1 MPDLKVEQPR
11 SLVAIVEERLRNA
24 IVDAEMRLGETLSE
38 EALSEALGV
47 SRTPVREALARLQL
61 QGLVTIVPK
70 KGTFVFAPTEEDVS
84 ELCVF
89 RYMLETQAL
98 RECMSKAREA
108 ALAAMKG
115 TLLAMET
122 AQANGSRRD
131 YARADTVFHE
141 VFFQHCGNR
150 YLGNAYRGVSGRVA
164 ALRTHLSVPLEGEQE
179 RSMAEHH
186 LMVEA
191 FAAGR
196 LADLDSIL
204 HRHIMRA
211 WDAYADVLRTGDVPA

>member
-1 MPDLKVEQPR
+1 MPDLRVEQPK
-11 SLVAIVEERLRNA
+11 SLVTIVEDRLRSA
-24 IVDAEMRLGETLSE
+24 IIDAEMRFGESLSE

-70 KGTFVFAPTEEDVS
+70 KGTFVFAPTEEDVA

-89 RYMLETQAL
+89 RFMLETQAL
-98 RECMSKAREA
+98 RECLAKAREP
-108 ALAAMKG
+108 ALAAM
-115 TLLAMET
+115 TEALAAMEA
-122 AQANGSRRD
+122 AQAGGSRRD
-131 YARADTVFHE
+131 YARADTGFHE
-141 VFFQHCGNR
+141 VFFRHCGNR
-150 YLGNAYRGVSGRVA
+150 YLANAYRGVSGRVA

-179 RSMAEHH
+179 RSMAEHRQ
-186 LMVEA
+186 MVEA

-204 HRHIMRA
+204 YRHIMRA
-211 WDAYADVLRTGDVPA
+211 WDVYADVLRSGQAAG

>member
-1 MPDLKVEQPR
+1 MPDLKVEQPK
-11 SLVAIVEERLRNA
+11 SLVAIVEERLRDA
-24 IVDAEMRLGETLSE
+24 IIDAEMRFGETLSE

-70 KGTFVFAPTEEDVS
+70 KGTFVFAPTEEDVA

-89 RYMLETQAL
+89 RFMLETRAL
-98 RECMSKAREA
+98 RECLAKAREP

-115 TLLAMET
+115 GLAAMGT
-122 AQANGSRRD
+122 AQAGGSRRD

-179 RSMAEHH
+179 RSMAEHR
-186 LMVEA
+186 LMIEA

-196 LADLDSIL
+196 LADLDAIL
-204 HRHIMRA
+204 REHIMRA
-211 WDAYADVLRTGDVPA
+211 RDVYGDVLRREAAPG

>member
-1 MPDLKVEQPR
+1 MPDLKVEQPK

-98 RECMSKAREA
+98 RECMSKAREPTLA
-108 ALAAMKG
+108 AMKDALAAME
-115 TLLAMET
+115 A
-122 AQANGSRRD
+122 AQAGGSRRD

-179 RSMAEHH
+179 RSMAEHQ

-211 WDAYADVLRTGDVPA
+211 WDAYADVLRSGGTPG

>member
-1 MPDLKVEQPR
+1 MPDLKVEQPK
-11 SLVAIVEERLRNA
+11 SLVAIVEERLRDA

-70 KGTFVFAPTEEDVS
+70 KGTFVFAPTEEDVA

-98 RECMSKAREA
+98 RECMSKARAA
-108 ALAAMKG
+108 ALAAMNAA
-115 TLLAMET
+115 LAAMEA
-122 AQANGSRRD
+122 AQANGTRRD

-204 HRHIMRA
+204 HQHIMRA
-211 WDAYADVLRTGDVPA
+211 WDAYADVLRSGEAAG

>member
-1 MPDLKVEQPR
+1 MPDLKVEQPK
-11 SLVAIVEERLRNA
+11 SLVTIVEERLRNA
-24 IVDAEMRLGETLSE
+24 IVDAEMGFGESLSE

-70 KGTFVFAPTEEDVS
+70 KGTFVFAPTEEDVA

-89 RYMLETQAL
+89 RFMLETQAL
-98 RECMSKAREA
+98 RECMAKGRVA
-108 ALAAMKG
+108 ALAAMNNG
-115 TLLAMET
+115 LAAMEAALAGGT
-122 AQANGSRRD
+122 RHD
-131 YARADTVFHE
+131 YARADTDFHE

-150 YLGNAYRGVSGRVA
+150 YLANAYRGVSGRVA

-179 RSMAEHH
+179 RSMAEHR
-186 LMVEA
+186 LMVET

-196 LADLDSIL
+196 LADLDAIL

-211 WDAYADVLRTGDVPA
+211 WDAYADVLRRGDVPA

>member
-1 MPDLKVEQPR
+1 MPDLKVEQPK
-11 SLVAIVEERLRNA
+11 SLVTIVEDRLRAA
-24 IVDAEMRLGETLSE
+24 IIDAEMRFGESLSE

-70 KGTFVFAPTEEDVS
+70 KGTFVFAPTEEDVA

-89 RYMLETQAL
+89 RFMLETQAL
-98 RECMSKAREA
+98 RECLARAREP
-108 ALAAMKG
+108 ALAAM
-115 TLLAMET
+115 TEALAAMEA
-122 AQANGSRRD
+122 AQAGGSRRD
-131 YARADTVFHE
+131 YARADTGFHE
-141 VFFQHCGNR
+141 VFFRHCGNR
-150 YLGNAYRGVSGRVA
+150 YLANAYRGVSGRVA
-164 ALRTHLSVPLEGEQE
+164 ALRTHLSVPLKGEQE
-179 RSMAEHH
+179 RSMAEHRQ
-186 LMVEA
+186 MVEA

-211 WDAYADVLRTGDVPA
+211 RDVYADVLRSGQAAG

>member
-1 MPDLKVEQPR
+1 MPDLKVEQPK
-11 SLVAIVEERLRNA
+11 SLVAIVEERLRDA
-24 IVDAEMRLGETLSE
+24 IVGAEMRLGETLSE

-108 ALAAMKG
+108 ALAAMKNG
-115 TLLAMET
+115 LAAMEA
-122 AQANGSRRD
+122 AQASGTRRD

-211 WDAYADVLRTGDVPA
+211 WDAYADVLRGGGVLG

>member
-1 MPDLKVEQPR
+1 MPDLKVEQPK
-11 SLVAIVEERLRNA
+11 SLVAIVEERLRDA
-24 IVDAEMRLGETLSE
+24 IIDAEMRLGETLSE

-98 RECMSKAREA
+98 RECMSKARAAALTAMNDALAAMEA
-108 ALAAMKG
+108 ALAG
-115 TLLAMET
+115 
-122 AQANGSRRD
+122 GSRRD

-211 WDAYADVLRTGDVPA
+211 WDAYADVLRSGEAPG

>member
-1 MPDLKVEQPR
+1 MPDLKVEQPK
-11 SLVAIVEERLRNA
+11 SLVAIVEERLRDA

-108 ALAAMKG
+108 ALAAMKNG
-115 TLLAMET
+115 LAAMEV
-122 AQANGSRRD
+122 AQASGTRRD

-211 WDAYADVLRTGDVPA
+211 WDAYADVLRGGGVLG

>member
-1 MPDLKVEQPR
+1 MPDLKVEQPK

-61 QGLVTIVPK
+61 QWLVTIVPK

-98 RECMSKAREA
+98 RECMSKARGPALAAMNA
-108 ALAAMKG
+108 ALAAME
-115 TLLAMET
+115 A
-122 AQANGSRRD
+122 AQANGTRRD
-131 YARADTVFHE
+131 YARADTLFHE

-211 WDAYADVLRTGDVPA
+211 WDAYADVLRSGGATG

>member
-1 MPDLKVEQPR
+1 MPDLKVEQPK

-98 RECMSKAREA
+98 RECMSKARA
-108 ALAAMKG
+108 AALGAMKDALAAME
-115 TLLAMET
+115 A
-122 AQANGSRRD
+122 AQAGGSRRD

-211 WDAYADVLRTGDVPA
+211 WDAYADVLRSGEVRG